1 MNDNEG
7 EISEELRALVD
18 GVKDVMAVLQRYDD
32 AHFALQILASASSC
46 MLCSMVTQEDSV
58 REEYQMFMDAI
69 RKSVDIA
76 KRNNMTAW
84 IEGTPH

>member
-7 EISEELRALVD
+7 EISEELRVLVD

-32 AHFALQILASASSC
+32 AHVALQILASASSC

>member
-7 EISEELRALVD
+7 EMSEELRALVD
-18 GVKDVMAVLQRYDD
+18 GVKDVMAVLQKQDD

-46 MLCSMVTQEDSV
+46 MLCSMVTQEDNV
-58 REEYQMFMDAI
+58 REEFQMFTDAI

-84 IEGTPH
+84 IEGTAH